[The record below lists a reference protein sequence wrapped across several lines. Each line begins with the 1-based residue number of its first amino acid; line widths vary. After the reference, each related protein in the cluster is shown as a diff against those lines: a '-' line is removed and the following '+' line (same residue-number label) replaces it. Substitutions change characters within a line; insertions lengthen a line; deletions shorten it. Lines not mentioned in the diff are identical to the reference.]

1 MLLTSVHLCRPSQIV
16 LPKWNRAQRLPTSHF
31 AQESK
36 STVLIETLSIERDG
50 SCVYIKYVPAQ
61 NKKAGVVETSKDIC
75 MVPVPRKMSFLTWV
89 LSAGCVYPKPGLA
102 LAEHQR

>member
-16 LPKWNRAQRLPTSHF
+16 LPKWNTAQCLPPSHF

-36 STVLIETLSIERDG
+36 SSVLVEPLSIEKDS

-61 NKKAGVVETSKDIC
+61 SKKAGVVETNNAIC

-89 LSAGCVYPKPGLA
+89 LSVGCV
-102 LAEHQR
+102 